1 MRIYT
6 TISHFISIVVNITVL
21 IFLVFYS
28 SKCNWNSKQFYF
40 SWPNLLSNSK
50 WKYVIFSITVQNICT
65 AMEHIYTNLKQ
76 CNSSFEKSVSRQI
89 SPGNIVLLWH
99 TFFSVGLLL
108 FERVL
113 LLSIASP
120 PRSRG
125 RCSAAIRLSHR
136 PEPSGRVVCGGA
148 MDWAVE
154 DDMVDCLFRAILTG
168 RRGDHTPFLQAGA
181 ETSDTG
187 AEAVEPDPGSS
198 WEGHSRGGV
207 PVSGIEVQS
216 LVGLSA
222 HSAFH
227 WWSAHCAAT
236 YVVVV
241 RWTDELLCG
250 GYKWVS
256 RFKALCSCT
265 RWTGER
271 WVEQVSRLHGTA
283 S

>member
-6 TISHFISIVVNITVL
+6 TISDFISIVVNITVL

-187 AEAVEPDPGSS
+187 AEAVEPDPGS
-198 WEGHSRGGV
+198 
-207 PVSGIEVQS
+207 
-216 LVGLSA
+216 
-222 HSAFH
+222 
-227 WWSAHCAAT
+227 
-236 YVVVV
+236 
-241 RWTDELLCG
+241 
-250 GYKWVS
+250 
-256 RFKALCSCT
+256 
-265 RWTGER
+265 
-271 WVEQVSRLHGTA
+271 
-283 S
+283 